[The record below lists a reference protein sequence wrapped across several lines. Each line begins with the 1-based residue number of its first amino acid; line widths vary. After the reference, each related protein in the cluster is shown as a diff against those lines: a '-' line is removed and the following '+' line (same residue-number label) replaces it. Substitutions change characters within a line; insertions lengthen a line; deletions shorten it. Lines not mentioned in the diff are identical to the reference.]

1 LAKKNSF
8 FVASESNDASGDVLD
23 SSLCITEEAFEGSI
37 DFEVVTPNSRG
48 PEEHLSAVSMHK
60 SDEEGDL
67 ADRMSAM
74 NMDLAAEQHE
84 SVEEEGEEEEE
95 ERKDVE
101 EEQEEEEEEEYLED
115 GEDGDEWED
124 DEDVGYVVLK
134 ITEQEFFEMEEVS
147 PEQGR
152 GGQPTQQIA
161 D

>member
-1 LAKKNSF
+1 
-8 FVASESNDASGDVLD
+8 
-23 SSLCITEEAFEGSI
+23 
-37 DFEVVTPNSRG
+37 
-48 PEEHLSAVSMHK
+48 
-60 SDEEGDL
+60 
-67 ADRMSAM
+67 MSAM
-74 NMDLAAEQHE
+74 NMDLAAKQHE

-101 EEQEEEEEEEYLED
+101 EEEEEEEEYLED

-152 GGQPTQQIA
+152 GGQPTQQMGQRGEHGLLAENVGLKFLIIVLNF
-161 D
+161 